1 MLITIENAQL
11 RLTVDTKGA
20 QLMSLLKD
28 GTEYVWQ
35 GDPQYWANRAPNL
48 FPLIGRLCNSTYQYQ
63 GKTYEMGIH
72 GFARHA
78 EFAVAKQGADYVV
91 LTLAS
96 SEETRTSYPFDF
108 AFAIAYRLEGN
119 AAHITYSVQN
129 RSEQV
134 MPFAVGGHPGF
145 NVPFGAGEKFEDY
158 YLEFTDACQP
168 DRILF
173 GPSVLVSGQTARYVP
188 EDGRRINL
196 THDLFDEDA
205 IVLKNMCREI
215 TLCSANSPKYLRV
228 SYPQM
233 PYLGLWH
240 MPKTDAPYVCIEPW
254 TSLPGREE
262 AMEDLSHKSDLIHLE
277 PGKTYENTMTVTIG
291 EN

>member
-20 QLMSLLKD
+20 QLMSLIQND
-28 GTEYVWQ
+28 TEYVWQ
-35 GDPQYWANRAPNL
+35 GDSRYWANRAPNL
-48 FPLIGRLCNSTYQYQ
+48 FPLIGRLYNGTYTYQ
-63 GKTYEMGIH
+63 GKTFEMGIH

-78 EFAVAKQGADYVV
+78 EFTVANQGADYVV

-96 SEETRTSYPFDF
+96 SDETRASYPFDF
-108 AFAIAYRLEGN
+108 TFAVAYRLEN
-119 AAHITYSVQN
+119 NTAHITYSVQN
-129 RSEQV
+129 RSGQT

-145 NVPFGAGEKFEDY
+145 NAPFAPGEKFEDY

-173 GPSVLVSGQTARYVP
+173 GPSVLVSGQTERYYP
-188 EDGRRINL
+188 EEGHRIPL
-196 THDLFDEDA
+196 QHDLFDDDA
-205 IVLKNMCREI
+205 IVLKHMCREI
-215 TLCSANSPKYLRV
+215 TLRSVCSGKYLKV
-228 SYPQM
+228 AYPDM

-291 EN
+291 ED